1 VLAFL
6 AGLPVF
12 LAYPTAPPRTQ
23 EGIVDTLRD
32 RGIDLGHPWLVRL
45 YNPIAAMPSHHVAF
59 AVVTG
64 EGLARRARTRM
75 GRGWRGY
82 APVVALVVLATG
94 NHFVVDVAA
103 GGVLGALAR
112 RLSR

>member
-1 VLAFL
+1 
-6 AGLPVF
+6 
-12 LAYPTAPPRTQ
+12 
-23 EGIVDTLRD
+23 
-32 RGIDLGHPWLVRL
+32 L

-64 EGLARRARTRM
+64 EGLAMRARTRL
-75 GRGWRGY
+75 GRVWRGY
-82 APVVALVVLATG
+82 PPLVALVVLGTG

-103 GGVLGALAR
+103 GAALGALAR

>member
-1 VLAFL
+1 
-6 AGLPVF
+6 
-12 LAYPTAPPRTQ
+12 
-23 EGIVDTLRD
+23 
-32 RGIDLGHPWLVRL
+32 L